1 MSIFKKQELYWE
13 SRFQEDDVLVHLPYC
28 KINSK
33 HTYDINQQ
41 NYINKPLSDEVS
53 TRIKSISRNI
63 PMAMYTIL
71 LSGVQCL
78 LYKYTNETQI
88 IIGMRAMEEKN
99 SDPTLSNKVLL
110 LKNNIDHTMSFKSI
124 FNQMKVSFS
133 EAVQHQRIS
142 FRKMVERLSIEYDSN
157 HIPMIHTLVSLGKAQ
172 TVSDDNNVRAA
183 TLFHFNL
190 ENERIHLKLTYDAE
204 RYDRDYMFQ
213 AAEHLDQL
221 FAILLNQPDLG
232 LSRVDLLSV
241 SERNKLL
248 FDFNDT
254 KVVYPQHKLM
264 HQLFEE
270 QVERTPDHPAVVFE
284 NSALTYKD
292 LNQQSNQLARTL
304 QAKGLQTGQFVGIM
318 AERSLE
324 MIVGLLGILK
334 AGGAYV
340 PIDPEYPADRIRF
353 ILEDFNAAWLLHHSY
368 MQIPESYEGTSVFL
382 EDDAHRSNSHLNLEH
397 STSDSDLAYMIYTSG
412 TTGNPKGV
420 MIEHAS
426 IVNSLQWKSD
436 FYHFSKNDRVLMLN
450 PFVFDSFI
458 THFFGPIISG
468 STVHVLNGQ
477 QCKDAVA
484 INSMIKTKAITHIQ
498 SPPSFLMTLLEQA
511 EAADWASMKN
521 VVAAGEKIVPSLIQR
536 LKHINPRIEVCNEY
550 GPTEN
555 SVVSTVLPINSTEQ
569 YISIGKPIANNR
581 VYILSEHREL
591 QPIGVQGELCVAGAG
606 IARGYLNRLDLT
618 AEKFVD
624 DPFVPR
630 AKMYKTGDFARWL
643 PDGNIEYIGRM
654 DHQEKIRGYRIEL
667 GEVEGALLNITRI
680 QEAIVIAIEDEAGT
694 KQLCA
699 YFVGAEAMTIAEL
712 REELAWHLPSYM
724 IPSYFVQLDQMPLTS
739 NGKVDRKALPSPK
752 EHMLKGMQYEA
763 PRTIMEQQLVS
774 IWESVLGVQNIGL
787 RDNFFEL
794 GGDSIKSIQVSSRLY
809 QDGYQVQMEQLFKNP
824 TIASL
829 IPHVQPVSTKS
840 EQGTVSGKVLLTPI
854 QHWFFEQYKVDPH
867 HYNQSIMLYRQE
879 GFHEAVLR
887 QVFDKMIEHHDALRM
902 EYHYN
907 EQGYEP
913 WNQRL
918 DSPKSFYTFETMD
931 FTSLAD
937 PSDPI
942 EKKANELQRLLSL
955 ECGPLMRLC
964 LFQCADGDHLLIV
977 IHHLVIDG
985 VSWRILIEDISKSYE
1000 QFMLEKPM
1008 QLPQKTASF
1017 QLWAEQ
1023 LQLYADSEVMKQELD
1038 YWREMEQASFTPLP
1052 TDFRTNDALE
1062 KDSEELTLEWT
1073 VAETEQLLKHANRAY
1088 NTEITDLLLTA
1099 LAMSIYQWT
1108 GSDQILVN
1116 LEGHGREPIIP
1127 DLDITRTVG
1136 WFTSQYPVVLNMK
1149 EHSNL
1154 SLLIRTNKEV
1164 LRNIPKKGIGY
1175 GILRYLSTH
1184 LKETPFTLNPEISFN
1199 YLGQF
1204 DQDLQHSGMQ
1214 MSPYSGGA
1222 AASENHRRNVLI
1234 DVNALIMDGKLSL
1247 SLKFSR
1253 TQYHKETMGRVE
1265 AYFKNHVR
1273 ELTKHCLSKEKPELT
1288 PSDLS
1293 LKGMT
1298 IEELEG
1304 LVREVELIGEVE
1316 DIYALSP
1323 MQNGMLFHGLL
1334 HSNSEAYVLQ
1344 TTLDLHGLLDVKAF
1358 AKSLDQLIERN
1369 SILRTNFHS
1378 QWKHGPLQVVYRH
1391 KPNAIL
1397 YEDLREMKEEDRD
1410 AYVAAYIR
1418 KDKNKGFDLSKDV
1431 LMRIS
1436 ILQTDDQTYR
1446 FIWNYHHILM
1456 DGWCLSLVIQE
1467 LFDGYFAIL
1476 ERRKS
1481 EQQTAAPYKHYI
1493 EWLDKQDH
1501 KASLKYWSD
1510 YLEGYEEQ
1518 TALPKEHSIRKSSEY
1533 HSENLI
1539 CPLSQE
1545 LTERI
1550 TQVAS
1555 QNQVT
1560 LNTLMQTAWGM
1571 LLQKYN
1577 NSEDVVFGSVVSG
1590 RPAEIAGVER
1600 IIGLFI
1606 NTIPVRIQTQG
1617 NETFAAMM
1625 RRIQEQAVASH
1636 PHETY
1641 PLYEIQ
1647 AETKQKQ
1654 NLIDHILVFENY
1666 PVQGITEQ
1674 FGDQEQTALR
1684 ITNVEADEQTN
1695 YDFNLIIK
1703 PGQEMKCMFY
1713 YNANVYDRASIER
1726 IQGHLIQLLERVC
1739 LNPYIS
1745 IDDIDLMT
1753 AQEKMQILK
1762 SFNDTKAA
1770 YPMDKTIHGL
1780 FEEQVEQ
1787 NPGNVAVVF
1796 EGQQLTYQELNSKA
1810 NQLARTLHAK
1820 GIQQD
1825 QLIGIIAERSL
1836 DMVVGMLAI
1845 LKAGGAYVPIDPEY
1859 PEERVNYML
1868 EDSGVHVLLLQRHL
1882 QERIS
1887 YTGESIYLDE
1897 LGVCHE
1903 DDSNLG
1909 VTVCPTGLAYV
1920 IYTSGTT
1927 GRPKGTC
1934 IEHKNVVRLLFN
1946 SQNRFDFQS
1955 SDTWTLFHSFCFDF
1969 SVWEMYGALLY
1980 GGKLVIVPQMT
1991 ARSPQ
1996 QFLQLLR
2003 DERVTILNQTPTYF
2017 YHLLQEELTSQE
2029 ERLNVRKVIFGG
2041 EALNPALLKNWREK
2055 YPSIQLINMY
2065 GITETTVHVTYKEIT
2080 EIEIQAGKSNIGKP
2094 IPTLQTY
2101 ILNTHQQL
2109 QPIGVPGELYVAGEG
2124 LARGYLNRPELTAEK
2139 FVEHAWITEG
2149 KMYRTGDAARWLA
2162 DGNIEYLG
2170 RIDQQ
2175 VKIRGYRI
2183 ELGEVETAI
2192 LKIETVQE
2200 AVVIAHEQEDGSKQ
2214 LCAYWKGNSAF
2225 SAKEI
2230 RSALAHEIPDYMIPS
2245 YFVHVDHIPLTS
2257 NGKVDRKALPLP
2269 QKNVDQIAEYEAPQS
2284 PVEQAIIS
2292 AWEAV
2297 LGVQRIGRSDHFFEL
2312 GGDSI
2317 KCIQVASRLL
2327 QSGYKVEM
2335 KHFFTY
2341 PVVSELSEHVTS
2353 VNTHYDQGEVTGE
2366 VLLTPVQR
2374 WFFDQNMVDAHHYNQ
2389 EMMFFRKDGFDIG
2402 FIHSMLK
2409 KMVKQHDALRI
2420 VYRQVPE
2427 GGYEAWN
2434 RGAEEDGLYSL
2445 DIFNLTNVT
2454 DPAPLVE
2461 IKAKEIQSSLDL
2473 AHGPLIKLGLFQ
2485 CAEGDHLLIAIH
2497 HLVIDGVSWRIL
2509 YEDIQTG
2516 LDQFLRGEEICLP
2529 QKTTSYKQWAEK
2541 LSAFAVQ
2548 PVMKQEYAYW
2558 CSVDQ
2563 VERTPLPKDMDC
2575 KESIGKDS
2583 ETITLHWTAEETE
2596 LLLKQTHRAYNT
2608 EINDIL
2614 LTALGMAVHDW
2625 TGMDKVV
2632 VNLEGHGRE
2641 DILPEL
2647 DITRTV
2653 GWFTSMYPVMIRM
2666 EAGADISKRIKSVKE
2681 GLRQVPSKGIGYG
2694 ILRYLSAWTE
2704 GDKLERNPEI
2714 SFNYMGQIN
2723 QNSDQAG
2730 IQFSTYSSG
2739 PSVSENN
2746 KRPFV
2751 LNINSIVVEGK
2762 LALTIN
2768 YSQKQYQRETME
2780 QLAYSYKDNLRKII
2794 EHCTIKEQRE
2804 LTPSDF
2810 SLKGLTINQWDQIV
2824 EYTRSIG
2831 QIENVYPLTP
2841 LQKEMLY
2848 ESERNPVS
2856 GAYFVQILFDMAGN
2870 LDVTSFA
2877 QSLDQ
2882 IMQRHAILRTNF
2894 YTGMLDI
2901 PLQIVYQE
2909 KKFEF
2914 KVEDITGISESQR
2927 KTYIDQHIEQDQAR
2941 GFDLQK
2947 DSLIRMSVIR
2957 TAPESYHVIWSFHHI
2972 LMDGWCMSLISKE
2985 IFENYFAIRENRKP
2999 EMSLLTPYSEFIEWL
3014 EQQNNEGAIT
3024 YWSRYLEGYE
3034 GQTRLPGGKTKPQ
3047 HERQDSRT
3055 LNCHLDEALVQRM
3068 KHIAEQQQV
3077 TVHTFMQTAWGV
3089 LLQQYNESK
3098 DVVFGSVV
3106 SGRPAVIPGIESMIG
3121 LFINAIPVRIR
3132 AEGEESFITLMKRT
3146 QVQAVDSHAYDT
3158 YSLYD
3163 IQNLT
3168 QQKQALI
3175 NHVVVY
3181 QNFPIQDRLED
3192 LGKIGEVPLEIT
3204 NVGGTEHNSFDFT
3217 LIIKPHEQMKIIL
3230 MYNAKLYDIA
3240 TVEQIQKHFV
3250 SIIQQAVTNPE
3261 VHINHLD
3268 LITSESY

>member
-1 MSIFKKQELYWE
+1 MYWA
-13 SRFQEDDVLVHLPYC
+13 SRFEEEDVLVHLPYC
-28 KINSK
+28 KIDFK
-33 HTYDINQQ
+33 HAHDTNQQ
-41 NYINKPLSDEVS
+41 NYIYKPLSVEVS
-53 TRIKSISRNI
+53 NKIKSISRNN

-88 IIGMRAMEEKN
+88 MMGMRVMEEKN
-99 SDPTLSNKVLL
+99 SDLTLSNKVLL

-124 FNQMKVSFS
+124 FNQMKVIFS
-133 EAVQHQRIS
+133 EAIQHQQIS
-142 FRKMVERLSIEYDSN
+142 FRKMVERLNIQYDLN
-157 HIPMIHTLVSLGKAQ
+157 HVPMIHTLVSLGKAQ
-172 TVSDDNNVRAA
+172 TVPDDNNVRAA
-183 TLFHFNL
+183 TMFHFDL
-190 ENERIHLKLTYDAE
+190 ENENVQLKLTYDAE
-204 RYDRDYMFQ
+204 RYDQDYMMQ

-221 FAILLNQPDLG
+221 FAVLLHQPDLA
-232 LSRVDLLSV
+232 LSQVEMLSTAQ
-241 SERNKLL
+241 RNELL
-248 FDFNDT
+248 FDFNET
-254 KVVYPQHKLM
+254 KVAYPQHKLM

-270 QVERTPDHPAVVFE
+270 QAERTPDHPAVRFE
-284 NSALTYKD
+284 SSVLTYRD

-318 AERSLE
+318 AERSLK

-340 PIDPEYPADRIRF
+340 PIDPEYPADRIQF
-353 ILEDFNAAWLLHHSY
+353 ILEDSNAAWLLHHSHIQKPEQY
-368 MQIPESYEGTSVFL
+368 MGMSILL
-382 EDDAHRSNSHLNLEH
+382 EDTAHSSNSHLNLEH
-397 STSDSDLAYMIYTSG
+397 SASASDLAYMIYTSG

-436 FYHFSKNDRVLMLN
+436 FYHFSGNDRVLMLN

-458 THFFGPIISG
+458 THFFGPMISG
-468 STVHVLNGQ
+468 STVYLLNGQ

-484 INSMIKTKAITHIQ
+484 INSMIRKEKITHIQ

-511 EAADWASMKN
+511 QAEDWASMKN
-521 VVAAGEKIVPSLIQR
+521 VVAAGEKIVPSLIHR
-536 LKHINPRIEVCNEY
+536 LNHINPRIEVCNEY

-555 SVVSTVLPINSTEQ
+555 SVVSTVLTINSTEQ

-581 VYILSEHREL
+581 IYILSEQREL
-591 QPIGVQGELCVAGAG
+591 QPAGVQGELCVTGAG
-606 IARGYLNRLDLT
+606 LARGYLNRPDLT
-618 AEKFVD
+618 TEKFVD
-624 DPFVPR
+624 DPFVPG

-667 GEVEGALLNITRI
+667 GEVEGALLNITGI
-680 QEAIVIAIEDEAGT
+680 QEAIAIAIEDEAGT

-699 YFVGAEAMTIAEL
+699 YFVGVEAMTITEL
-712 REELAWHLPSYM
+712 REELSMHLPSYM
-724 IPSYFVQLDQMPLTS
+724 IPAYFVQLDQMPLTS
-739 NGKVDRKALPSPK
+739 NGKLDRKALPAPK
-752 EHMLKGMQYEA
+752 EHMLKGMEYEA

-809 QDGYQVQMEQLFKNP
+809 QAGYQVQMDHLFKNP

-829 IPHVQPVSTKS
+829 IPYVQPISTKS
-840 EQGTVSGKVLLTPI
+840 DQGVVTGKGLLTPI
-854 QHWFFEQYKVDPH
+854 QHWFFEQYEVDPH

-879 GFHEAVLR
+879 GFHETTLR
-887 QVFDKMIEHHDALRM
+887 QVFDKMIEHHDALRTV
-902 EYHYN
+902 YHQT
-907 EQGYEP
+907 EPGYEQ
-913 WNQRL
+913 WNPGL
-918 DSPKSFYTFETMD
+918 DQTKSFYTLEIMD
-931 FTSLAD
+931 LKSLLE
-937 PSDPI
+937 PSLQI
-942 EKKANELQRLLSL
+942 EKKANELQRLFNL
-955 ECGPLMRLC
+955 EQGPLMRLC
-964 LFQCADGDHLLIV
+964 VFQCADGDHLLIV

-1000 QFMLEKPM
+1000 QLRRARPM
-1008 QLPQKTASF
+1008 QLPLKTASF

-1023 LQLYADSEVMKQELD
+1023 LQLYADSEVMRQELE
-1038 YWREMEQASFTPLP
+1038 YWSVIEQSSFKPLP
-1052 TDFRTNDALE
+1052 TDFKRSYALE
-1062 KDSEELTLEWT
+1062 KDSEELTMEWT

-1088 NTEITDLLLTA
+1088 NTEITDLLLSA
-1099 LAMSIYQWT
+1099 LGMSIYQWT
-1108 GSDQILVN
+1108 GSDQVLVN
-1116 LEGHGREPIIP
+1116 LEGHGRESIIP
-1127 DLDITRTVG
+1127 GFDITRTVG

-1149 EHSNL
+1149 KHSDI
-1154 SLLIRTNKEV
+1154 SLLIRANKEI

-1184 LKETPFTLNPEISFN
+1184 QKDIPFTLNPEISFN

-1222 AASENHRRNVLI
+1222 TASENHRKNVLI
-1234 DVNALIMDGKLSL
+1234 DVNALIMEGKLSL
-1247 SLKFSR
+1247 SLKYSR
-1253 TQYHKETMGRVE
+1253 TQYHKETMERVA
-1265 AYFKNHVR
+1265 AYFKNHVQA
-1273 ELTKHCLSKEKPELT
+1273 LTKHCLSKEKPELT

-1293 LKGMT
+1293 LKGMS
-1298 IEELEG
+1298 IEELED
-1304 LVREVELIGEVE
+1304 LVCQSERIGEIE

-1323 MQNGMLFHGLL
+1323 MQNGMFFHHLRYEG
-1334 HSNSEAYVLQ
+1334 SEAYVLQ
-1344 TTLDLHGLLDVKAF
+1344 TTLDLHGSLDVRAF
-1358 AKSLDQLIERN
+1358 ERSLDQLIERN
-1369 SILRTNFHS
+1369 SILRTNFHG

-1391 KPNAIL
+1391 KPNGIL

-1410 AYVAAYIR
+1410 AYVADYTR
-1418 KDKNKGFDLSKDV
+1418 KDKMKGFNLSKDV

-1436 ILQTDDQTYR
+1436 ILQTQDQTYR

-1476 ERRKS
+1476 EQRRS
-1481 EQQTAAPYKHYI
+1481 EEQAAAPYKLYI

-1501 KASLKYWSD
+1501 ETSLKYWSD
-1510 YLEGYEEQ
+1510 YLQGYEEQ
-1518 TALPKEHSIRKSSEY
+1518 TALPKEHIHRKSNEY
-1533 HSENLI
+1533 QSENLI
-1539 CPLSQE
+1539 CTLSQE
-1545 LTERI
+1545 LTGRI
-1550 TQVAS
+1550 SYVAS

-1571 LLQKYN
+1571 LLQKYS
-1577 NSEDVVFGSVVSG
+1577 NSQDVVFGSVVSG
-1590 RPAEIAGVER
+1590 RPAGIAGVER
-1600 IIGLFI
+1600 MIGLFI
-1606 NTIPVRIQTQG
+1606 NTIPVRIQSQV
-1617 NETFAAMM
+1617 NETFAAVMK
-1625 RRIQEQAVASH
+1625 RNQEQAVASH

-1647 AETKQKQ
+1647 AETRQKQ

-1674 FGDQEQTALR
+1674 FGDQEKTALQ

-1703 PGQEMKCMFY
+1703 PGQAMKCMFY
-1713 YNANVYDRASIER
+1713 YNGNVYDRASIER
-1726 IQGHLIQLLERVC
+1726 IQGHLIQLLEQVAD
-1739 LNPYIS
+1739 NPLIQ
-1745 IDDIDLMT
+1745 IDAIDLMT
-1753 AQEKMQILK
+1753 ADEKVQILE
-1762 SFNDTKAA
+1762 SFNDTKAE
-1770 YPMDKTIHGL
+1770 YPTDKTIHEL
-1780 FEEQVEQ
+1780 FEEQAERT
-1787 NPGNVAVVF
+1787 PEHVAVVF
-1796 EGQQLTYQELNSKA
+1796 EGQQLTYQELNRKA
-1810 NQLARTLHAK
+1810 NQLARTLYGK

-1825 QLIGIIAERSL
+1825 QLIGIITERSL
-1836 DMVVGMLAI
+1836 DMVVGILAI

-1859 PEERVNYML
+1859 PEDRVKYML
-1868 EDSGVHVLLLQRHL
+1868 EDSGVHVLLLQRHI

-1887 YTGESIYLDE
+1887 FKGETINFDE
-1897 LGVCHE
+1897 LDAYHE

-1927 GRPKGTC
+1927 GKPKGTC

-1946 SQNRFDFQS
+1946 SQNRFDFKP

-2003 DERVTILNQTPTYF
+2003 NEQVTILNQTPTYF
-2017 YHLLQEELTSQE
+2017 YHLLQEELTSHGE
-2029 ERLNVRKVIFGG
+2029 SLNLRKVIFGG
-2041 EALNPALLKNWREK
+2041 EALNPTLLKNWRGK
-2055 YPSIQLINMY
+2055 YPFIQLINMY

-2080 EIEIQAGKSNIGKP
+2080 EMEIQAGKSNIGKP
-2094 IPTLQTY
+2094 IPTLQAY

-2109 QPIGVPGELYVAGEG
+2109 QPVGVQGELYVAGEG

-2139 FVEHAWITEG
+2139 FVEYASITKG
-2149 KMYRTGDAARWLA
+2149 KMYRTGDAARWLP

-2170 RIDQQ
+2170 RIDHQ

-2192 LKIETVQE
+2192 LKIETIQE
-2200 AVVIAHEQEDGSKQ
+2200 AVVIAPEHEDGSKQ
-2214 LCAYWKGNSAF
+2214 LCAYWKGSGAL

-2245 YFVHVDHIPLTS
+2245 YYVQLEHIPLTS
-2257 NGKVDRKALPLP
+2257 NGKIDRKALPSP
-2269 QKNVDQIAEYEAPQS
+2269 QERVDQAAEYMAPQS
-2284 PVEQAIIS
+2284 PVEQVIIS

-2297 LGVQRIGRSDHFFEL
+2297 LGVQRISRSDHFFEL

-2335 KHFFTY
+2335 KHFFVY
-2341 PVVSELSEHVTS
+2341 PTVAELSEHVTS
-2353 VNTHYDQGEVTGE
+2353 VSTQYDQGEVTGE
-2366 VLLTPVQR
+2366 VMLTPVQH
-2374 WFFDQNMVDAHHYNQ
+2374 WFFDQDMVDAHHYNQ
-2389 EMMFFRKDGFDIG
+2389 EMMFFRKDGFDIS
-2402 FIHSMLK
+2402 FIHSIMK
-2409 KMVKQHDALRI
+2409 KIVEQHDALRI

-2427 GGYEAWN
+2427 GGYEVWN
-2434 RGAEEDGLYSL
+2434 RGSEEDGLYSL
-2445 DIFNLTNVT
+2445 DTFNLKNES

-2461 IKAKEIQSSLDL
+2461 NKAREIQSSLNL
-2473 AHGPLIKLGLFQ
+2473 SHGPLIKLGLFQ
-2485 CAEGDHLLIAIH
+2485 CAEGGHLLIAIH
-2497 HLVIDGVSWRIL
+2497 HLLIDGVSWRIL

-2516 LDQFLRGEEICLP
+2516 FDQFLRGEEICLP
-2529 QKTTSYKQWAEK
+2529 QKTTSFKQWAEG
-2541 LSAFAVQ
+2541 LSTFSDHAL
-2548 PVMKQEYAYW
+2548 MKQEYSYW
-2558 CSVDQ
+2558 YSVDQ
-2563 VERTPLPKDMDC
+2563 AELSPLPKDMDC
-2575 KESIGKDS
+2575 KETIGKDS

-2596 LLLKQTHRAYNT
+2596 RLLKQIHRAYNT

-2653 GWFTSMYPVMIRM
+2653 GWFTSMYPVIVAM
-2666 EAGADISKRIKSVKE
+2666 EAGANISRRIKSVKE
-2681 GLRQVPSKGIGYG
+2681 GLRQIPNKGIGYG
-2694 ILRYLSAWTE
+2694 ILRYLSPENE
-2704 GDKLERNPEI
+2704 GGKLERNPEI

-2723 QNSDQAG
+2723 QDSDQAG

-2762 LALTIN
+2762 LSLTIN

-2780 QLAYSYKDNLRKII
+2780 QLAYSYKDNLRKVI
-2794 EHCTIKEQRE
+2794 EHCIIKEQTE
-2804 LTPSDF
+2804 LTPSDL
-2810 SLKGLTINQWDQIV
+2810 SLKGLTLDQWDQMV
-2824 EYTRSIG
+2824 EYTRNIG

-2856 GAYFVQILFDMAGN
+2856 GAYFVQILFDMAGD
-2870 LDVTSFA
+2870 LDVVSFA

-2882 IMQRHAILRTNF
+2882 IMQKHAILRTNF

-2909 KKFEF
+2909 KEFEF
-2914 KVEDITGISESQR
+2914 KVEDITGKSELQR
-2927 KTYIDQHIEQDQAR
+2927 KTYINQYIKQDQAR

-2957 TAPESYHVIWSFHHI
+2957 TAPENYHVIWSFHHI

-3014 EQQNNEGAIT
+3014 EQQDNERAIT
-3024 YWSRYLEGYE
+3024 YWSRYLEGYD

-3068 KHIAEQQQV
+3068 KQIAEQQQV

-3106 SGRPAVIPGIESMIG
+3106 SGRPPVIPGIESMIG

-3132 AEGEESFITLMKRT
+3132 TKGEESFISLVKRN

-3168 QQKQALI
+3168 KQKQDLI

-3181 QNFPIQDRLED
+3181 QNFPVQDQLEN
-3192 LGKIGEVPLEIT
+3192 LGKKGEVPLEIT

-3230 MYNAKLYDIA
+3230 MYNAKVYDLT
-3240 TVEQIQKHFV
+3240 TVEQIQNNFISV
-3250 SIIQQAVTNPE
+3250 IQQVVTNPE
-3261 VHINHLD
+3261 VHINDLD
-3268 LITSESY
+3268 LITSKSY